1 MPDRTSRATGEGW
14 RMPGAH
20 RTGAVA
26 ALCAAALFAIAP
38 SRPAQATLLWDFSY
52 TGPGVSASGELYTD
66 PLSGGSYL
74 ITDITGTRNTDP
86 ITGLIPADSDASF
99 SDNLLYPDEPLLDV
113 HGFSYTTLSTGSYN
127 VFYDTVL
134 PPGCGSASY
143 AEIPGPDYTCNGS
156 NGVDLTAFDATYV
169 GEVPEPSTMALL
181 ASALAG
187 LGLIRRRKAA

>member
-1 MPDRTSRATGEGW
+1 MPVIPIDK
-14 RMPGAH
+14 PGAH
-20 RTGAVA
+20 RLPAIA
-26 ALCAAALFAIAP
+26 ALCAAVLFAIAP
-38 SRPAQATLLWDFSY
+38 CGPAQATLLWDFSY

-74 ITDITGTRNTDP
+74 ITDITGARNSDP
-86 ITGLIPADSDASF
+86 ITGLIPADSDDSY

-113 HGFSYTTLSTGSYN
+113 FGFSYTTLSTGSYN
-127 VFYDTVL
+127 VFHDTVL
-134 PPGCGSASY
+134 PPGCGGAAY

-156 NGVDLTAFDATYV
+156 NGVDLTAFDVTFA
-169 GEVPEPSTMALL
+169 GEVPEPGSMALL